1 MFYCHFIIKDYSTE
15 SLETSQNLLL
25 FDGGQLFGGVLF
37 VFTGGWFNCYGF
49 FHIMAFFCKLTSY
62 SF

>member
-37 VFTGGWFNCYGF
+37 VFTGG
-49 FHIMAFFCKLTSY
+49 
-62 SF
+62 